1 MGKRVLITGG
11 QGRLARALMNVSD
24 NLLQDHTFIAST
36 VKISNREEV
45 YKLLDELKPHIIVN
59 CAGTIPP
66 ISPFKLWRTNAIGAT
81 CLAESANAYD
91 IRFVHISSD
100 AVFSGHVDPNY
111 PDRSYNEQCTRD
123 PISLYGVTKT
133 AGEMGIETVCPSAL
147 ILRPAFRHDGPWP
160 FPTAFTD
167 AYRSSVWLSQLLPDM
182 VSAILMPDLT
192 GILHMGGPRRSVY
205 DMAREVSPEVLPG
218 KLEDFKGWRIGRDL
232 TLDCGRWER
241 VKRERGL
248 A

>member
-1 MGKRVLITGG
+1 MDKRILITGG
-11 QGRLARALMNVSD
+11 AGRLATALGATLDAQGHYVFTPSKLACNITRKTHVE
-24 NLLQDHTFIAST
+24 IA
-36 VKISNREEV
+36 VIVRP
-45 YKLLDELKPHIIVN
+45 DIIVN
-59 CAGTIPP
+59 CAGIIPP
-66 ISPFKLWRTNAIGAT
+66 RTESEPGLADSVNHLGAKL
-81 CLAESANAYD
+81 LAQVCYKHN
-91 IRFVHISSD
+91 IRLVHISTD
-100 AVFSGHVDPNY
+100 AVFSGEFAPYDEERTPSPVN
-111 PDRSYNEQCTRD
+111 S
-123 PISLYGVTKT
+123 YGVSKFK
-133 AGEMGIETVCPSAL
+133 GERAVSAECPAL

-205 DMAREVSPEVLPG
+205 DTAREVSPGVLPG

>member
-1 MGKRVLITGG
+1 MARILILGG
-11 QGRLARALMNVSD
+11 GGRLAGALIPP
-24 NLLQDHTFIAST
+24 LQDAGHYVFSPSKFVCNIT
-36 VKISNREEV
+36 RPGH
-45 YKLLDELKPHIIVN
+45 LELAATTKPDIVIN
-59 CAGTIPP
+59 CAAILPP
-66 ISPFKLWRTNAIGAT
+66 RSESEPGLADSVNKTGAEFAARMCSKNKL
-81 CLAESANAYD
+81 
-91 IRFVHISSD
+91 RFVHISTD
-100 AVFSGHVDPNY
+100 AVFGGDFPPYSEAEWPSPINFYG
-111 PDRSYNEQCTRD
+111 RSKANGEQ
-123 PISLYGVTKT
+123 LVQAYYG
-133 AGEMGIETVCPSAL
+133 PAL

-160 FPTAFTD
+160 FPSAFTD
-167 AYRSSVWLSQLLPDM
+167 AYRSAVWLSQLLPDM

-218 KLEDFKGWRIGRDL
+218 KLEDFKGWRVGRDL